1 MYLDVATLERKAEA
15 LTYLDVATLERKAEA
30 SLFVLDEVQRHLGV
44 AFLLEVGN
52 DALANQL
59 SITHHVQHLIQ
70 QNSKNAK
77 CVGRSDLCR
86 S

>member
-1 MYLDVATLERKAEA
+1 MYLDVATLERKVEALTYLDVATLERKTEA

-59 SITHHVQHLIQ
+59 SIAHHV
-70 QNSKNAK
+70 
-77 CVGRSDLCR
+77 
-86 S
+86 